1 MSVTNVADNVP
12 HQLKL
17 SLDRIKDVISESFL
31 LAFQVWRMLK
41 QNVINV
47 INVSES
53 NAGDL
58 FKMNKEPLFVTFQ

>member
-1 MSVTNVADNVP
+1 MYVCVMSVTNVADNVL

-31 LAFQVWRMLK
+31 LAFRVWGMLK
-41 QNVINV
+41 QNVIKV

-53 NAGDL
+53 NAGD
-58 FKMNKEPLFVTFQ
+58 